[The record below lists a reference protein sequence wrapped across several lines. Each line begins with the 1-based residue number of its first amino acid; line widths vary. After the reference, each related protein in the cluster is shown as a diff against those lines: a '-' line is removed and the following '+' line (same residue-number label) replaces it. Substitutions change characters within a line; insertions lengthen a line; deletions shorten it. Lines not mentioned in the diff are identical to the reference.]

1 MHEHSRYEELCALAG
16 VGQISADE
24 LKELQAHLQQCHICQ
39 DLRADFIGINSTWL
53 LQAEK
58 LEPEIYDP
66 HSALRQKV
74 LKGLQVSGA
83 QFSSEIRNE
92 ISGHPEKMRRFKFVG
107 AVSSQSW
114 WAVAAVAIVGF
125 LGFAIGT
132 LHHSLLD
139 RQIAAVSNNNVSVP
153 AITAQ
158 QGDKKV
164 DESASLRAKQQEEV
178 LQQKLD
184 ESEKERSRIEAEVK
198 GLTAQIAML
207 QTSRSQ
213 DANEIQR
220 LKNAVQDSNLSLSA
234 SGVQIHKLQ
243 DAQSSKDA
251 ELVAANYRLRDLE
264 NKLALQSEAADRE
277 RQLTALA
284 ASSEMRDVI
293 GSRNLHIV
301 DVADVDNHGTKKPFG
316 RVFYTEGKSLIF
328 YAYDLA
334 NVKGKQTFYAW
345 GHREGDPHST
355 RALGALV
362 NDDQAQHRWAFKFND
377 AKVLGQ
383 IDSVYV
389 TLEPT
394 DRPGKA
400 PNGKKLLNAYL
411 GTAANH
417 P

>member
-74 LKGLQVSGA
+74 LKGLQSSGA
-83 QFSSEIRNE
+83 QFSPELRQE
-92 ISGHPEKMRRFKFVG
+92 ISGQPEKMYRFNLFG
-107 AVSSQSW
+107 RVSSQSW
-114 WAVAAVAIVGF
+114 WAVAAVVIVGF
-125 LGFAIGT
+125 TGFAIGT
-132 LHHSLLD
+132 LHHSSTVQRLNAAIPNRPAAPAVQQDSTNKKTDDSLL
-139 RQIAAVSNNNVSVP
+139 
-153 AITAQ
+153 TA
-158 QGDKKV
+158 
-164 DESASLRAKQQEEV
+164 AKQEQEF
-178 LQQKLD
+178 LQQKLQQ
-184 ESEKERSRIEAEVK
+184 SEQERTRVEGEIK
-198 GLTAQIAML
+198 GLTAQIAAL
-207 QTSRSQ
+207 QTARSQ
-213 DANEIQR
+213 DAGEIQR
-220 LKNAVQDSNLSLSA
+220 LKAAVQDSNISLSQ
-234 SGVQIHKLQ
+234 SGVQIYKLQ

-251 ELVAANYRLRDLE
+251 ELVAASYRLRDLE
-264 NKLALQSEAADRE
+264 SKLAAQSEAADRE

-389 TLEPT
+389 TLEPS